1 MLEEHKKIDEMAK
14 SELKFELNNLR
25 MEYDRMTLMRDI
37 MVMVGRMVTTI
48 DLQKIKDYVEKVYK
62 EKVSGNWGFYYGVRD
77 NIVDMVNNL
86 AEMQNIEELQYF
98 NILMYGILLNKEPKA
113 IEGLHTMTSGMKDI
127 LVEHLQKGK
136 KGGVV

>member
-1 MLEEHKKIDEMAK
+1 
-14 SELKFELNNLR
+14 
-25 MEYDRMTLMRDI
+25 
-37 MVMVGRMVTTI
+37 
-48 DLQKIKDYVEKVYK
+48 
-62 EKVSGNWGFYYGVRD
+62 
-77 NIVDMVNNL
+77 MVNNL